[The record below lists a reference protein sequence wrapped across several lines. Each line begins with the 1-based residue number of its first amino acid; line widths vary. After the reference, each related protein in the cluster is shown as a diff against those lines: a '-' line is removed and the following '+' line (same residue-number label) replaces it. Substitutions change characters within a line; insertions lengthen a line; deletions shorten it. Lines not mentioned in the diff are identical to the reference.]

1 MLSNDEQD
9 SAKLK
14 YYKLPKIQSR
24 RQRIGKLSISC
35 YEEEEEE
42 DDRR

>member
-1 MLSNDEQD
+1 MLSNAEQD

-14 YYKLPKIQSR
+14 YYKLPKIPST

-35 YEEEEEE
+35 YEEEED